1 MRIVVFDLDGVIF
14 DPTHRLH
21 LLKEHY
27 TVFEKA
33 VIRDPPIQKT
43 IDLINSFNRRS
54 TSIVLLTSRSEGCR
68 SDTEYKLEKHQVTYD
83 KLIMRKVGD
92 DSPSDVC
99 KVNLLR
105 SNFSKDVLSCIVGIY
120 DDDEM
125 NIAAFRRMG
134 LPAFLVVN

>member
-1 MRIVVFDLDGVIF
+1 MRIVVFDLDGVVF

-21 LLKEHY
+21 LLKQHY
-27 TVFEKA
+27 TIFEKA
-33 VIRDPPIQKT
+33 VIRDPPIQRT
-43 IDLINSFNRRS
+43 IDLMNSFNKRN
-54 TSIVLLTSRSEGCR
+54 TAIVLLTSRSEGCR
-68 SDTEYKLEKHQVTYD
+68 TNTEYMLRKYRVPYD
-83 KLIMRKVGD
+83 KLIMRPVAD

-99 KVNLLR
+99 KVSLLQKH
-105 SNFSKDVLSCIVGIY
+105 FSEDALSSIVGIY

>member
-68 SDTEYKLEKHQVTYD
+68 ADTEYKLEKHQVTYD